1 MSRATIPMNMGNIQ
15 ELFKTNGLDISN
27 FLTRMNQ
34 SYSVCTG
41 EALYLKLVDLLYL
54 NKFEES
60 NIKIACNSLNT
71 KYDSKYIDFLVE
83 KIINDYN
90 NFYLNDKFYH
100 GYWYDESC
108 YTDNTLTVL
117 VE

>member
-1 MSRATIPMNMGNIQ
+1 MDKNNIK
-15 ELFKTNGLDISN
+15 ELFQVNGFDISN
-27 FLTRMNQ
+27 FLTKMNQ

-41 EALYLKLVDLLYL
+41 EALYLKLVDLFNL

-60 NIKIACNSLNT
+60 NIQDATNSLNT
-71 KYDSKYIDFLVE
+71 NYNSKYIDFLVE
-83 KIINDYN
+83 KIIDDYN
-90 NFYLNDKFYH
+90 NFYLDDKYYH

>member
-1 MSRATIPMNMGNIQ
+1 MIQMNLDNIK
-15 ELFKTNGLDISN
+15 EIFKTNGLDISN

-41 EALYLKLVDLLYL
+41 EALYLKMVNLLYL

-60 NIKIACNSLNT
+60 NIIDACNSVNT
-71 KYDSKYIDFLVE
+71 NYNSKYIDFLVE

-90 NFYLNDKFYH
+90 NIYLDDKYYH
-100 GYWYDESC
+100 GYWYNESC